1 MDQKRRPSFPGDEF
15 GCLECR
21 RLRYQGEKIEAAGV
35 LSAPQLVLINFSSAA
50 VE

>member
-15 GCLECR
+15 RCLECR
-21 RLRYQGEKIEAAGV
+21 RLGYQGEKIEAAGV
-35 LSAPQLVLINFSSAA
+35 LSAPQLALINFSFSA